1 MNLNSAYMKK
11 HLLLLACLVLPVLS
25 IVGKAQ
31 FAAPEFKKYDW
42 EAEPKPH
49 ALSADEQKENTVIL
63 KDFRLN
69 EFSYDAKGNLIMY
82 VTRHKILKLNSDKS
96 IEENNKMFIPM
107 YDVQEVIEVKARS
120 ISKDGKVSVLNN
132 SNIKDVENFENAGH
146 FKIFA
151 FEGVEIGSEVEY
163 LYTLKKEASFFG
175 TEVVQSDE
183 LRKNIMIE
191 IVSPSNLKFEARSYN
206 KFPDF
211 SEPKIEDEKRI
222 ITAHIDMVPPLKEER
237 YSAYKADLMR
247 IEYKLSYNE
256 AKGDKRLFTWN
267 DAAAFVYERVS
278 LDRKKDK
285 KDIAKVKDLLKKV
298 KLDKKESDEQ
308 KIRQIENYVK
318 SNIIIKEDVGENL
331 EDITSII
338 KNKVAN
344 QRGIIRLFV
353 ELYRQAGI
361 AYNIVLTCD
370 RMDQKFDGDFDT
382 WNFLDKYL
390 MYFPGVDN
398 YIAPG
403 EMFSRFG
410 FIPPELTANQGL
422 FITPVTVGDYTT
434 GIGKVKEIPTRD
446 YKVNFDNIY
455 ADVKFDED
463 FGTTSMHLKRE
474 FSGYSALGIQP
485 IYSYLPEE
493 NKKETVESLL
503 KLAADDSKIT
513 NPSVSNYDEPS
524 ILQKPFIVEGD
535 VKSSSMLEKA
545 GEKYLFKVGNVI
557 GPQAELY
564 QEDKRKTDAENE
576 YNRGY
581 YREITVEI
589 PDGYKVTNLDALNL
603 SVYCGDKSNPDAQFV
618 STYKVD
624 GNKIRITID
633 ENYRK
638 IIFPVDQFE
647 SFRKV
652 INAAA
657 DFNKV
662 VLFIEKK

>member
-1 MNLNSAYMKK
+1 MKK
-11 HLLLLACLVLPVLS
+11 KIAALLMFVLPV
-25 IVGKAQ
+25 ITGVHAQ
-31 FAAPEFKKYDW
+31 ISAPEFKKYDW
-42 EAEPKPH
+42 EADPKPH
-49 ALSADEQKENTVIL
+49 PLSAEELKENTVIL

-69 EFSYDAKGNLIMY
+69 EFAYDIKGNLMMY
-82 VTRHKILKLNSDKS
+82 VTRHKIIRLNSDKS

-107 YDVQEVIEVKARS
+107 YDVEDVMEVKARS
-120 ISKDGKVSVLNN
+120 IAKDGKVNVL
-132 SNIKDVENFENAGH
+132 SPSSIKDVENFENAGH

-163 LYTLKKEASFFG
+163 LYTLKKQASFFG
-175 TEVVQSDE
+175 TEIVQSDE
-183 LRKNIMIE
+183 LRKNIEIR
-191 IVSPSNLKFEARSYN
+191 IVSPSNLRFEARSYN

-211 SEPKIEDEKRI
+211 SEPIIEDEKRSMFAKMEVI
-222 ITAHIDMVPPLKEER
+222 PALKEER
-237 YSAYKADLMR
+237 YSAYRADLMR
-247 IEYKLSYNE
+247 VEYKLSYNE

-267 DAAAFVYERVS
+267 DASAFVYERLV
-278 LDRKKDK
+278 LDK
-285 KDIAKVKDLLKKV
+285 KERSKVTSFLKKI
-298 KLDKKESDEQ
+298 KLDKKSSDEE
-308 KIRQIENYVK
+308 KIRKIENYVK
-318 SNIIIKEDVGENL
+318 TNIIIKDDPSADL
-331 EDITSII
+331 EDMATII
-338 KNKVAN
+338 KTKVAN
-344 QRGIIRLFV
+344 QRGVIRLFV
-353 ELYRQAGI
+353 ELYKQAGI
-361 AYNIVLTCD
+361 DYQVVLTCD

-390 MYFPGVDN
+390 LYFPTVDN

-410 FIPPELTANQGL
+410 YVPPELTANKGL
-422 FITPVTVGDYTT
+422 FITPVTVGDFTT
-434 GIGKVKEIPTRD
+434 GIGKVKDIPTRD
-446 YKVNFDNIY
+446 YKQSYDNIY
-455 ADVKFDED
+455 ADVKFDAD
-463 FGTTSMHLKRE
+463 FTETSMHLKRE
-474 FSGYSALGIQP
+474 FSGYSALGLQP
-485 IYSYLPEE
+485 IFSYLPEE
-493 NKKETVESLL
+493 NKKETTDNLL

-513 NPSVSNYDEPS
+513 NPVVSNYDES
-524 ILQKPFIVEGD
+524 SVLIKPFTVEGD

-545 GEKYLFKVGNVI
+545 GEKFLFKVGNVI

-564 QEDKRKTDAENE
+564 QEDKRRTDAENE
-576 YNRGY
+576 FNRGY

-589 PDGYKVTNLDALNL
+589 PEGYKVTNLDALNL
-603 SVYCGDKSNPDAQFV
+603 AVYSGDQGNPDAQFV

-638 IIFPVDQFE
+638 IIFPLDQFE